1 MSRINSTF
9 AANCACMNILRK
21 IFLFSVLCLMAVP
34 MLLSAANREHVVRP
48 GDTLYSIAKH
58 YGVTVE
64 AIQAANPIIEGT
76 NIPTGIT
83 LVIPESVTESKSPLS
98 FTNKKDD
105 KKEDKKVV
113 KEDKSSPTVIV
124 SNNKQAPVVTFT
136 NKPTLPTYNVL
147 GNGHWTDGTL
157 TLAVILPFN
166 LNATTAEEQK
176 VQMRSVEF
184 YEGVLM
190 AVDEIQQLGRRVSVL
205 AYDLG
210 TESINSVLN
219 NQNLLSA
226 DFIIGPMDENA
237 LKLVADWGELHG
249 TPVVSP
255 FVFNASYLE
264 QYEHLFQINTQ
275 KSMLYPQLTE
285 ELMNRFKDYTV
296 VFLTDSTNVKK
307 ADPYPALLKKELRTL
322 NVQYKELS
330 FRRPETLMA
339 CDSILGIM
347 DKNILFVPVTPQQ
360 ESLRRMFSGLQHV
373 KILRDARFQEALLNG
388 TATKAQPKMAVLG
401 YPEWVLYTNDL
412 IDYFYD
418 LNVYLFTK
426 LYVNPFDP
434 FVKRFYD
441 NFKAWY
447 NKDLMALM
455 PKYGILGYD
464 ITRFFLRSL
473 SRHGQHIEERL
484 VGQEEEC
491 LQNVFC
497 FEKGEGGKGFYNH
510 GLYLVHFTPESAIE
524 KIIIK

>member
-1 MSRINSTF
+1 MS
-9 AANCACMNILRK
+9 ILRK
-21 IFLFSVLCLMAVP
+21 IFLFFVFCLLAGSM
-34 MLLSAANREHVVRP
+34 MLAAANKEHVVRP
-48 GDTLYSIAKH
+48 GDTLYSIAKR

-64 AIQAANPIIEGT
+64 AIQAANPSIEGT
-76 NIPTGIT
+76 NIPTGMT
-83 LVIPESVTESKSPLS
+83 LVIPEAATETKSPLNFS
-98 FTNKKDD
+98 NKKDD
-105 KKEDKKVV
+105 KKDVKKEAQGN
-113 KEDKSSPTVIV
+113 KPTTSQIP
-124 SNNKQAPVVTFT
+124 SVTFA

-190 AVDEIQQLGRRVSVL
+190 AVDEVQQLGRRVSVL

-210 TESINSVLN
+210 SESIFSILN

-226 DFIIGPMDENA
+226 DFIIGPMDEQS
-237 LKLVADWGELHG
+237 LKQVADWGEMHG

-264 QYEHLFQINTQ
+264 EYEHLFQINTQ

-296 VFLTDSTNVKK
+296 VFLTDSANVKK

-322 NVQYKELS
+322 NVQYKEMS
-330 FRRPETLMA
+330 FRRPEVLMA

-373 KILRDARFQEALLNG
+373 KILRDARFQDALLNG

-401 YPEWVLYTNDL
+401 YPEWVLYTSDF
-412 IDYFYD
+412 IDYYYD
-418 LNVYLFTK
+418 LNVYMFSK
-426 LYVNPFDP
+426 VYVNPFDP
-434 FVKRFYD
+434 LVKRFYD

-464 ITRFFLRSL
+464 VTRFFLRSL

-484 VGQEEEC
+484 IGQEEEC

-497 FEKGEGGKGFYNH
+497 FEKSESGKGIYNH
-510 GLYLVHFTPESAIE
+510 GLYLVHFTPESTID

>member
-1 MSRINSTF
+1 MT
-9 AANCACMNILRK
+9 ILRK
-21 IFLFSVLCLMAVP
+21 IFLIFVACLFAGVMT
-34 MLLSAANREHVVRP
+34 LTAANREHVVRP
-48 GDTLYSIAKH
+48 GDTLYSISKF

-64 AIQAANPIIEGT
+64 AIQAANPSIEGT
-76 NIPTGIT
+76 NIPTGMK
-83 LVIPESVTESKSPLS
+83 LVIPDAAAETTTEQKTAEQIKSAKSALS
-98 FTNKKDD
+98 FTNKKEGKKDND
-105 KKEDKKVV
+105 KEVTIDR
-113 KEDKSSPTVIV
+113 SSPTVIIGDSKSTPSV
-124 SNNKQAPVVTFT
+124 NFT
-136 NKPTLPTYNVL
+136 NKPALPTYNVM

-166 LNATTAEEQK
+166 LNAKTADEQK

-190 AVDEIQQLGRRVSVL
+190 AVDEVQQMGRRVSVL
-205 AYDLG
+205 AFDLG
-210 TESINSVLN
+210 TESIHSILQ
-219 NQNLLSA
+219 NQGLLSA
-226 DFIIGPMDENA
+226 DFIIGPMDEA
-237 LKLVADWGELHG
+237 SLKPVADWGEEHG

-255 FVFNASYLE
+255 FVFNASFID

-285 ELMNRFKDYTV
+285 DLLNRFSDYTV
-296 VFLTDSTNVKK
+296 VFLTDSINMKK
-307 ADPYPALLKKELRTL
+307 SDPYPALLKKELRTL
-322 NVQYKELS
+322 GIQYKEMT

-347 DKNILFVPVTPQQ
+347 EKNILFVPVTPQQ

-373 KILRDARFQEALLNG
+373 KILREARFQDALLHG
-388 TATKAQPKMAVLG
+388 TAAKGQPKMAVLG
-401 YPEWVLYTNDL
+401 YPEWVLYTNDM

-418 LNVYLFTK
+418 LNVYLFSK

-447 NKDLMALM
+447 NKDLMSLM

-484 VGQEEEC
+484 IGQEEDC

-497 FEKGEGGKGFYNH
+497 FERGEDNKGFYNH
-510 GLYLVHFTPESAIE
+510 GLYLVHFTPESTIE
-524 KIIIK
+524 KIVIK